1 MGYLIDTNILIYRL
15 KNQGNVNENFLR
27 HKDEGMTISVISY
40 GELVYGARKSKSAE
54 KNLETVRAI
63 RSIFPILDVT
73 PDVMERFG
81 GIKAHTQK
89 IGRPTDDMD
98 LLIAA
103 TALANGL
110 TLVTH
115 NTRHFEHIP
124 ELQAEDWF

>member
-73 PDVMERFG
+73 LDVMERFG

-124 ELQAEDWF
+124 ELQTEDWF